1 MSHELDTGLYISI
14 REVLKH
20 FLELSGYFDAIV
32 SNLKHLS
39 HRDEPFS
46 NVVQEK
52 K

>member
-14 REVLKH
+14 REVLKR
-20 FLELSGYFDAIV
+20 FLKLSGYFDAI